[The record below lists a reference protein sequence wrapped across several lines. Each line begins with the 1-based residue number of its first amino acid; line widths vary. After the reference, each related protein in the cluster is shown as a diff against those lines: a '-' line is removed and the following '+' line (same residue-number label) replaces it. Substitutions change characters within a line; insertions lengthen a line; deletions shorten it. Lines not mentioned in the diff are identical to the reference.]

1 MIWKL
6 WLDDDH
12 DNPIAQSTRAV
23 PDGYT
28 PARSTAEAI
37 ALIERLGLPSCMD
50 LDFDLG
56 MTDSVLGFSDGKK
69 DSAEIF
75 LKWLANRY
83 PDDPPVYFI
92 HSRNTVGALWIDSF
106 MKSWKRSLE

>member
-23 PDGYT
+23 PEGYT

-37 ALIERLGLPSCMD
+37 ALIERLGLPNCMD
-50 LDFDLG
+50 LDYDLG
-56 MTDSVLGFSDGKK
+56 LVEGKK

-75 LKWLANRY
+75 LKWLSNRY